1 LSEAADFLDSL
12 YPRFPAHV
20 YACVRVSMMKRWE
33 TLQAFLEK
41 GFPDGVRVRLLHG
54 LDRGGYDLV
63 LEVVDG
69 AGVLPTGARLPVDCK
84 CPKHGNAPEEDQR
97 PGTCANES
105 TLVPLARPL
114 QSPSGMLPWVNPLQS
129 HSSLCV

>member
-1 LSEAADFLDSL
+1 MVNPQRPCSPEAADFLDSL

-69 AGVLPTGARLPVDCK
+69 AATVLRPGDKLPVDCK
-84 CPKHGNAPEEDQR
+84 CPQHGDAPTEQQR
-97 PGTCANES
+97 PGTCANEPPKS
-105 TLVPLARPL
+105 PHDCFPARRRITT
-114 QSPSGMLPWVNPLQS
+114 
-129 HSSLCV
+129 